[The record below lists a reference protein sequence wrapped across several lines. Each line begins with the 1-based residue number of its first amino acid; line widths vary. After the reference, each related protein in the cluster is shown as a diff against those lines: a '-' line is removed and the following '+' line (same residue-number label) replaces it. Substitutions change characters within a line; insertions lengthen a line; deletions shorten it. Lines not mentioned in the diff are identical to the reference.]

1 MCRFHSVNFSDAEED
16 DDISYI
22 IGEDDGWD
30 DCSCEDVY
38 DEEENERE
46 WCD

>member
-1 MCRFHSVNFSDAEED
+1 MCRFYGMSDAEED

-30 DCSCEDVY
+30 DCSCEDSY
-38 DEEENERE
+38 DDENERE